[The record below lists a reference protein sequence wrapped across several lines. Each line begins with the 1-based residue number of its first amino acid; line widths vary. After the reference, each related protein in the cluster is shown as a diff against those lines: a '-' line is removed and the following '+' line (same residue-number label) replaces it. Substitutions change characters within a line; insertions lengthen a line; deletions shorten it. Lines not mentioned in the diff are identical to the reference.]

1 MTKEELLNK
10 LDAAESDEEI
20 NNIARL
26 LLETDPESPYGKLA
40 LWETMPYEEGA
51 ENIYLL
57 KEALESMR
65 AVIDA
70 KEIPAFTEQDR
81 DAVVYMTVLM
91 NLGYA
96 MLAEGNINEAYE
108 AAKEFASFD
117 EEGVYPSRT
126 LLYRTMIDLELYDD
140 ILTYLETDSVQS
152 VAGEH
157 ARAIAMLE
165 KGAPD
170 EEVRDAVNYAFS
182 LSPYVA
188 LFITGIWDMP
198 DADEEL
204 DEDIEDAVNDAAY
217 LADPWCR
224 TDKRLAAI
232 SSPAFL
238 FAYLTDNLSDEKE
251 KKALREAYEGAGI
264 AERAEQVRKH
274 IEEMEKKGCSAEKTE
289 AEALSA
295 AVDILEELAN
305 G

>member
-1 MTKEELLNK
+1 MTKDELLDK

-20 NNIARL
+20 KSIAHE
-26 LLETDPESPYGKLA
+26 LLELDPDSPYGKLA
-40 LWETMPYEEGA
+40 LWEVMPYEEGA
-51 ENIYLL
+51 ENLYLL

-70 KEIPAFTEQDR
+70 KEIPAFTERDR
-81 DAVVYMTVLM
+81 DAAVYMTILM
-91 NLGYA
+91 NLGYT
-96 MLAEGNINEAYE
+96 LLSEGNINEAYE

-126 LLYRTMIDLELYDD
+126 LLYRSMIDLELYDD
-140 ILTYLETDSVQS
+140 ILTYLETDSVES

-157 ARAIAMLE
+157 ARAIALLE
-165 KGAPD
+165 KGASD
-170 EEVRDAVNYAFS
+170 EEVRDAVNCAFS

-188 LFITGIWDMP
+188 LFITEIWDMP

-204 DEDIEDAVNDAAY
+204 DDDIEEAVNDAAY

-251 KKALREAYEGAGI
+251 KEALREAYEGAGI
-264 AERAEQVRKH
+264 GERVEQVRKR
-274 IEEMEKKGCSAEKTE
+274 IEKMEKNGCGIEDTE

-295 AVDILEELAN
+295 AVDILEEL
-305 G
+305 GKE